1 MLSCFL
7 EPLTPLCGTQFE
19 KHWATLMTE
28 VASHFV
34 ELRSF
39 TELRAELHWAE
50 SDLHNTRRG
59 GQTYSLATWFHP
71 SLLELV
77 MKGWNSIF
85 KMVGH
90 ERLKFWKLWLKSETT
105 VCACCRR
112 NCCLLTE
119 MYICCVLLHCNV
131 HGISCYIMQ
140 HLQHWRFPQHDMED
154 SGLQVC
160 FAV

>member
-1 MLSCFL
+1 M
-7 EPLTPLCGTQFE
+7 P
-19 KHWATLMTE
+19 WALIRRRRTLMTE

-39 TELRAELHWAE
+39 TKLRGKLDWAE
-50 SDLHNTRRG
+50 SALHITRRG
-59 GQTYSLATWFHP
+59 GQTHSLATWFRP

-90 ERLKFWKLWLKSETT
+90 ERLKFWNSWLKNETT
-105 VCACCRR
+105 VCGCCRH
-112 NCCLLTE
+112 NCCLLTQ
-119 MYICCVLLHCNV
+119 MCVCCVLLHCNV

-140 HLQHWRFPQHDMED
+140 NLQHWRFPQHDMED
-154 SGLQVC
+154 SGLQGC
-160 FAV
+160 SAL